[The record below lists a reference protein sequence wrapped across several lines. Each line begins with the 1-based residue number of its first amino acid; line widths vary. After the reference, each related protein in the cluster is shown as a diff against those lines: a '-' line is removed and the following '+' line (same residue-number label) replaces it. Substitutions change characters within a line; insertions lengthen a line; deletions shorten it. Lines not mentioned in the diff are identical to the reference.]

1 MVVKHTF
8 MYDVYEKGRISSSA
22 ELHKNLVLIIR
33 RESLHLCINA
43 FLAIVMNA
51 EFAIWSLAA
60 L

>member
-1 MVVKHTF
+1 
-8 MYDVYEKGRISSSA
+8 MYDVYEKGRISSST